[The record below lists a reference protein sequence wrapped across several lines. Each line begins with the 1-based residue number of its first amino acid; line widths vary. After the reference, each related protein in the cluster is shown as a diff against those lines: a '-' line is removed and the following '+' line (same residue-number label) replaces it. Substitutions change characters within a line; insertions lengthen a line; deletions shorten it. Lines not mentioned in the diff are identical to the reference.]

1 MSIPLPLPVVEDEVA
16 YRRWAAEQEAVR
28 AAAAQYD
35 PLALADAK
43 ARQAEWTSGEV
54 WR

>member
-1 MSIPLPLPVVEDEVA
+1 MSLPLPLPVVEDTEA

-28 AAAAQYD
+28 AAVERYD
-35 PLALADAK
+35 PRALADAK